1 MFEVR
6 LAKRIQPPRL
16 CFAYNCQKLNPVA
29 VGTSIA
35 YVEYVYWSI
44 HKRLASGVVYATG
57 VWNNL
62 ASARPN
68 ESRISGLSGS
78 VQNRFAGK

>member
-6 LAKRIQPPRL
+6 LVKRKQPPRL

-29 VGTSIA
+29 VGTSFA
-35 YVEYVYWSI
+35 YVYSSI

-62 ASARPN
+62 ASTRSN